1 MLKSE
6 MKDANKETLESELK
20 EVLREQF
27 NLRIQHKTGQLN
39 NSAQL
44 RKVRRQVARLKT
56 FLNKMS

>member
-6 MKDANKETLESELK
+6 MKDLSKDELEKELH

-27 NLRIQHKTGQLN
+27 NLRLQHKTGQLTHTV
-39 NSAQL
+39 QL

-56 FLNKMS
+56 FINK